1 VSSKN
6 SHGALRAGT
15 GRLEKSCYIP
25 HKGPPDT
32 AEIRLQACL
41 ALVMLR
47 AYKGGLQE
55 TFMARVTVEDCVE
68 QVPNRF
74 ELILLAAQR
83 SRMIREGSPLT
94 VDRDNDKDPVVS
106 LREIADRTVDLKL
119 VKESLISDLQEVR
132 PGEEEE
138 READRIALQTAP
150 VATEEDVMRAYQAEL
165 ESGRDD
171 RM

>member
-1 VSSKN
+1 
-6 SHGALRAGT
+6 
-15 GRLEKSCYIP
+15 
-25 HKGPPDT
+25 
-32 AEIRLQACL
+32 
-41 ALVMLR
+41 
-47 AYKGGLQE
+47 
-55 TFMARVTVEDCVE
+55 MARVTVEDCVE

-83 SRMIREGSPLT
+83 ARMIREGSPMT

-106 LREIADRTVDLKL
+106 LREIADRTVDLKV
-119 VKESLISDLQEVR
+119 VKEALISELQEVR

>member
-1 VSSKN
+1 
-6 SHGALRAGT
+6 
-15 GRLEKSCYIP
+15 
-25 HKGPPDT
+25 
-32 AEIRLQACL
+32 
-41 ALVMLR
+41 
-47 AYKGGLQE
+47 
-55 TFMARVTVEDCVE
+55 
-68 QVPNRF
+68 
-74 ELILLAAQR
+74 
-83 SRMIREGSPLT
+83 MIREGSPLT